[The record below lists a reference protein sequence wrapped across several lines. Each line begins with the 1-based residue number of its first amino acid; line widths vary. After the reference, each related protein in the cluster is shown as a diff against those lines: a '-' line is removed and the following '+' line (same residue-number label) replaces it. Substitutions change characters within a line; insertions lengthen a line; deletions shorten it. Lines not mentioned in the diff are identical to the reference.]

1 MISSIGT
8 SSVLP
13 VTSFL
18 PILSFRGRNGYSLGK
33 STREEGEKKGTG
45 TIFHDMMLQQDSYR
59 LLACYYSI
67 FMTQLVEGN
76 K

>member
-1 MISSIGT
+1 MISLIGT

-33 STREEGEKKGTG
+33 YTGEEVERKGTDDISWY
-45 TIFHDMMLQQDSYR
+45 TMLQQDSYR
-59 LLACYYSI
+59 PLA
-67 FMTQLVEGN
+67 L
-76 K
+76 